1 MIPLKRWRRNFDE
14 TMEKKWA
21 GCWSETGVEGDDE
34 YVGGNEK
41 MTWG

>member
-21 GCWSETGVEGDDE
+21 GCWSETGV
-34 YVGGNEK
+34 GGNEK